1 VYEIGEEREVYLLTH
16 RLCLKAMADMRNILF
31 APLSLSLCVEVKLKS
46 AALKR
51 KIQKGPNKK
60 GTN

>member
-1 VYEIGEEREVYLLTH
+1 
-16 RLCLKAMADMRNILF
+16 MADMRNILF
-31 APLSLSLCVEVKLKS
+31 APLSLSLSLSLSVCVEVKLKS

-51 KIQKGPNKK
+51 KIQKEPNKK